1 MSHAALLSSAHLLR
15 HGMGEQ
21 LCVRQNACRRV
32 LSPLLLSALRLL
44 FITIFFLI
52 WARGRL
58 SMPTLSRTD
67 WLLLGTLGIVG
78 VFINQWSFYKG
89 LVTADPTTSAL
100 VLALTPIVTAMLAA
114 IFLKETLTPR
124 MAIGSVIGTAGVLFV
139 IYNGAELHFDAG
151 ILWIFLT
158 MITFAISIILVRLLG
173 HRLPPLVTT
182 LASNLIGFGSMLPFV
197 LISAP
202 ATTVSLQLSSW
213 LLLFVT
219 AVVMHGIV
227 TLIWN
232 SQLQK
237 VGAAKAAMFSN
248 LEPFIA
254 MLFGFFLL
262 AKPVTS
268 VQLLGALLIIAGVTL
283 TTTSKEATTKRNES
297 LSLSN

>member
-1 MSHAALLSSAHLLR
+1 MLRSYLLLIF
-15 HGMGEQ
+15 
-21 LCVRQNACRRV
+21 CVTAWGSNFVFGKMLVAEF
-32 LSPLLLSALRLL
+32 SPLLLSALRLL
-44 FITIFFLI
+44 FITIFLLV

-58 SMPTLSRTD
+58 SMPALSQKD
-67 WLLLGTLGIVG
+67 WLLLGSLGIIG

-100 VLALTPIVTAMLAA
+100 VLALTPITTSLLAA
-114 IFLKETLTPR
+114 VFLKESLTPR
-124 MAIGSVIGTAGVLFV
+124 MAVGSIVGTAGVLFV
-139 IYNGAELHFDAG
+139 IYNGAALHFDIG

-158 MITFAISIILVRLLG
+158 MITFAVSIILVRQLG
-173 HRLPPLVTT
+173 RRLPPLVTT

-197 LISAP
+197 LITAP
-202 ATTVSLQLSSW
+202 VATVSHQLSSW

-219 AVVMHGIV
+219 AVIMHGIV

-254 MLFGFFLL
+254 MVFGFFLL
-262 AKPVTS
+262 DRPVTA

-283 TTTSKEATTKRNES
+283 TTTSKEPQVRQES
-297 LSLSN
+297 PLISH

>member
-1 MSHAALLSSAHLLR
+1 MLRSYLLLIF
-15 HGMGEQ
+15 
-21 LCVRQNACRRV
+21 CVTAWGSNFVFGKMLVAEF
-32 LSPLLLSALRLL
+32 SPLLLSALRLL
-44 FITIFFLI
+44 FITIFLLV

-58 SMPTLSRTD
+58 SMPALSRGD
-67 WLLLGTLGIVG
+67 WLLLGSLGIIG

-100 VLALTPIVTAMLAA
+100 VLALTPITTSLLAA
-114 IFLKETLTPR
+114 VFLKESLTPR
-124 MAIGSVIGTAGVLFV
+124 MAVGSIVGTAGVLFV
-139 IYNGAELHFDAG
+139 IYNGAALHFDIG

-158 MITFAISIILVRLLG
+158 MITFAVSIILVRQLG
-173 HRLPPLVTT
+173 RRLPPLATT

-197 LISAP
+197 LITAP
-202 ATTVSLQLSSW
+202 VAAVSHQVSSW

-219 AVVMHGIV
+219 AVIMHGVV

-254 MLFGFFLL
+254 MVFGFFLL
-262 AKPVTS
+262 DRPVTA

-283 TTTSKEATTKRNES
+283 TTTSKEPQVRQES
-297 LSLSN
+297 PLISH

>member
-1 MSHAALLSSAHLLR
+1 MLRSYLLLIF
-15 HGMGEQ
+15 
-21 LCVRQNACRRV
+21 CVTAWGSNFVFGKMLVAEF
-32 LSPLLLSALRLL
+32 SPLLLSALRLL
-44 FITIFFLI
+44 FITIFLLI

-202 ATTVSLQLSSW
+202 AATVSLQLSSW

-268 VQLLGALLIIAGVTL
+268 IQLLGALLIIAGVTL

>member
-1 MSHAALLSSAHLLR
+1 MLRSYLLLIF
-15 HGMGEQ
+15 
-21 LCVRQNACRRV
+21 CVTAWGSNFVFGKMLVDQF
-32 LSPLLLSALRLL
+32 SPLLLSAMRLL
-44 FITIFFLI
+44 FIAIFLLI

-58 SMPTLSRTD
+58 SMPALSRED

-100 VLALTPIVTAMLAA
+100 VLALTPITTALLAA
-114 IFLKETLTPR
+114 IFLKESLTPR
-124 MAIGSVIGTAGVLFV
+124 MAVGSVIGTAGVLFV
-139 IYNGAELHFDAG
+139 IYTGAELHFDAG

-158 MITFAISIILVRLLG
+158 MITFAISIILVRMLG

-202 ATTVSLQLSSW
+202 LATVSHQLSSW
-213 LLLFVT
+213 ILLFVT

-232 SQLQK
+232 SQLQI

-254 MLFGFFLL
+254 MVFGFFLL
-262 AKPVTS
+262 AKPVTT
-268 VQLLGALLIIAGVTL
+268 VQLFGALLIIAGVTL
-283 TTTSKEATTKRNES
+283 TTTSKEPQSKQEASS
-297 LSLSN
+297 LSH